1 MALIETGCKNNI
13 NNRMKVLVFG
23 AGGQLGK
30 AFHALLSASKDLDVK
45 YVGRAECDLTD
56 PLAMTQVLEQS
67 QAQLIINAAAY
78 TAVDQAETD
87 TESAY
92 AVNAHAPELMA
103 QYAAKHKATFLHYST
118 DYVFDGSKL
127 GFYLEDDV
135 CNPLGVYGKS
145 KRAGEVAIQK
155 VFESSQAGQYA
166 ILRTSWVYGDGG
178 NFIRTILRLA
188 KEREELKVINDQ
200 YGVPT
205 SAAWLACTS
214 LELCFDSESQIK
226 TFPSGIY
233 HAVPA
238 GETTW
243 YDLACQVV
251 DSAIESGEILKLK
264 PEAIKPIP
272 ATDYP
277 LPAPRPQNSRMGTQ
291 KLRTILTVK
300 NRNDSSSYNQT
311 DQISAFPDWRKMVQ
325 KYVKDLSTQ

>member
-1 MALIETGCKNNI
+1 MN
-13 NNRMKVLVFG
+13 VLVFG
-23 AGGQLGK
+23 AAGQLGK
-30 AFHALLSASKDLDVK
+30 AFHALLSGRKDLDLK
-45 YVGRAECDLTD
+45 YVGRAECDLTN
-56 PLAMTQVLEQS
+56 PLAITQILEQS
-67 QAQLIINAAAY
+67 HAQLIINAAAY
-78 TAVDQAETD
+78 TAVDKAETEID
-87 TESAY
+87 LAY
-92 AVNAHAPELMA
+92 AVNARAPELMA
-103 QYAAKHKATFLHYST
+103 QYAAEQGATFLHYST
-118 DYVFDGSKL
+118 DYVFNGTKS

-145 KRAGEVAIQK
+145 KRVGEVAIQK

-277 LPAPRPQNSRMGTQ
+277 LPVPRPQNSRMETQ

-325 KYVKDLSTQ
+325 KYVEDLSTQ

>member
-1 MALIETGCKNNI
+1 MN
-13 NNRMKVLVFG
+13 VLVFG
-23 AGGQLGK
+23 AAGQLGK
-30 AFHALLSASKDLDVK
+30 AFHALLSGRKDFEVK
-45 YVGRAECDLTD
+45 YVGRAECDLTN
-56 PLAMTQVLEQS
+56 PLAITQILEQS
-67 QAQLIINAAAY
+67 HAQLIINAAAY
-78 TAVDQAETD
+78 TAVDKAETEID
-87 TESAY
+87 LAY
-92 AVNAHAPELMA
+92 AVNARAPELMA
-103 QYAAKHKATFLHYST
+103 QYAAEQGATFLHYST
-118 DYVFDGSKL
+118 DYVFNGTKS

-145 KRAGEVAIQK
+145 KRVGEVAIQK

-277 LPAPRPQNSRMGTQ
+277 LPVPRPQNSRMETQ

-325 KYVKDLSTQ
+325 KYVEDLSTQ

>member
-1 MALIETGCKNNI
+1 MN
-13 NNRMKVLVFG
+13 VLVFG

-30 AFHALLSASKDLDVK
+30 AFHALLSGRKDLEVK
-45 YVGRAECDLTD
+45 YVGRAECDLTN
-56 PLAMTQVLEQS
+56 PLAITQVLEQS
-67 QAQLIINAAAY
+67 HAQLIINAAAY
-78 TAVDQAETD
+78 TAVDQAEND
-87 TESAY
+87 AESAF
-92 AVNAHAPELMA
+92 AVNANAPELMA
-103 QYAAKHKATFLHYST
+103 LYAVKHNATLLHYST
-118 DYVFDGSKL
+118 DYVFDGSKS

-145 KRAGEVAIQK
+145 KLAGEIAIQK
-155 VFESSQAGQYA
+155 AFEGSKAGQYA

-205 SAAWLACTS
+205 SAHWLACIS
-214 LELCFDSESQIK
+214 LELCLDSDYQIK
-226 TFPSGIY
+226 SFPSGIY

-264 PEAIKPIP
+264 REAIKAIP

-277 LPAPRPQNSRMGTQ
+277 LPAPRPQNSRMGTL
-291 KLRTILTVK
+291 KLRTILAVK
-300 NRNDSSSYNQT
+300 NAHDSSSYNQ
-311 DQISAFPDWRKMVQ
+311 SAQVGTFPDWRKMVQ
-325 KYVKDLSTQ
+325 KYVKDLSAK

>member
-1 MALIETGCKNNI
+1 MN
-13 NNRMKVLVFG
+13 VLVFG

-30 AFHALLSASKDLDVK
+30 AFHALLSVRKDLDVK
-45 YVGRAECDLTD
+45 YVGRAECDLTN
-56 PLAMTQVLEQS
+56 PLAITQILEQS
-67 QAQLIINAAAY
+67 HAQLIINAAAY
-78 TAVDQAETD
+78 TAVDKAETEID
-87 TESAY
+87 LAY
-92 AVNAHAPELMA
+92 AVNARAPELMA
-103 QYAAKHKATFLHYST
+103 QYAAEQGATFLHYST
-118 DYVFDGSKL
+118 DYVFNGTKS

-145 KRAGEVAIQK
+145 KRVGEVAIQK

-300 NRNDSSSYNQT
+300 NRNDSSSYNQ
-311 DQISAFPDWRKMVQ
+311 ISAFPDWRKMVQ
-325 KYVKDLSTQ
+325 KYVKDLGTQ